1 MRRVWELCTYAH
13 SLLHAYLPVLQRSHI
28 EGPSFRPA
36 KVFHICLPSNE
47 QKPISADEHQHVFM
61 SCQRRPSGPACWGS
75 KSHLGHNN
83 ICLKTNMSHQLIKC
97 RNYVPITYRTY
108 RNLPKKRRR
117 LPSKPTAR
125 SSGTMSAE
133 KTSSPFR
140 HCGLKT
146 TNAHNPQ
153 ALPGSDASRRKRSQ
167 LRIGWNWRVLT
178 SFDTSVFDKLHAIQ
192 SFFQILGLFCLYLPN
207 STNIYRRI

>member
-1 MRRVWELCTYAH
+1 M
-13 SLLHAYLPVLQRSHI
+13 
-28 EGPSFRPA
+28 
-36 KVFHICLPSNE
+36 N
-47 QKPISADEHQHVFM
+47 
-61 SCQRRPSGPACWGS
+61 
-75 KSHLGHNN
+75 KSQFLRTN
-83 ICLKTNMSHQLIKC
+83 INMSSCLAKGDRLALPAEGASRIWDTTTSVWRPTCLI
-97 RNYVPITYRTY
+97 NSSSAEIMYLSPIGPTEIY
-108 RNLPKKRRR
+108 PKKRRR

-153 ALPGSDASRRKRSQ
+153 ALPGSDASGRKRSQ
-167 LRIGWNWRVLT
+167 LTIGWNWRVLT

-192 SFFQILGLFCLYLPN
+192 SFFQIQSVSFVYIYQILLI
-207 STNIYRRI
+207 SIVIYRRI